1 MTMRSFDGERRSFM
15 AAGGLGLAGAAAAA
29 AATTTL
35 SPQIAYAQA
44 AGDSLLRTVLDRG
57 HLIVGTGSTNAPWHF
72 EDEQGNL
79 TGMDIAMARI
89 LARGLFDDE
98 TKVEYVR
105 QEADARIPN
114 VATGKVDITIQF
126 MTVTPGRAQVIN
138 FTRPYYVEGIAL
150 LTKPGSEREK
160 FAALEAG
167 AGATKVS
174 ILQNV
179 DAEQSVHAVL
189 PQAEVLQIDSQA
201 NVIQALESGRVDA
214 AAVDLSTVWWLVKR
228 APDKYADSGKK
239 WFSMLYSAALR
250 QGDLDWWRFVNTTF
264 DVAMFGHQ
272 NDIYDKA
279 FFDFFG
285 LQAPTREPGF
295 PKI

>member
-1 MTMRSFDGERRSFM
+1 V
-15 AAGGLGLAGAAAAA
+15 
-29 AATTTL
+29 
-35 SPQIAYAQA
+35 AYAQA
-44 AGDSLLRTVLDRG
+44 AGDSLLRTILDRG

-126 MTVTPGRAQVIN
+126 MTVTPGRAQIIN

-160 FAALEAG
+160 FDALAAG
-167 AGATKVS
+167 GTATKVS

-189 PQAEVLQIDSQA
+189 PEAEVLQIDSQA

-228 APDKYADSGKK
+228 APDKYADAGKK
-239 WFSMLYSAALR
+239 WFSMLYSAAVR
-250 QGDLDWWRFVNTTF
+250 QGDLDWWRFVNTSF

-295 PKI
+295 PRI